1 LSSPDKNDNWGEFL
15 NFYFILE
22 NLGKSSFEL
31 IKVFNLL
38 IISEVKLRKYLKS
51 DEFGDLASKAKSA
64 RAEAGR
70 SDGRVPDQSVDE
82 DDRTPYNK
90 TPHDR
95 TPEPSSDP
103 EIVDA
108 DPAIASADPDVDS
121 KPFKTTLQ

>member
-1 LSSPDKNDNWGEFL
+1 MSEINKNDNWGKFL

-22 NLGKSSFEL
+22 NLIKSRFEL

-38 IISEVKLRKYLKS
+38 IIAEVKLRKYLKS
-51 DEFGDLASKAKSA
+51 DEFVMNFASKAKSA

-70 SDGRVPDQSVDE
+70 SDGIVPDQSVDE
-82 DDRTPYNK
+82 DDRTPHNK

-103 EIVDA
+103 EMVDA
-108 DPAIASADPDVDS
+108 AIAAADPDVDS
-121 KPFKTTLQ
+121 KP

>member
-1 LSSPDKNDNWGEFL
+1 MSEINKNDNWGKFL

-22 NLGKSSFEL
+22 NLTKSRFEL

-38 IISEVKLRKYLKS
+38 IIAEVKLRKYLKS
-51 DEFGDLASKAKSA
+51 DEFVMNFAKTA

-82 DDRTPYNK
+82 DDRTPHNK

-103 EIVDA
+103 EMVDA
-108 DPAIASADPDVDS
+108 DPAIAAADPDVDS
-121 KPFKTTLQ
+121 KP

>member
-1 LSSPDKNDNWGEFL
+1 MSEIHKNDNWGKFL

-22 NLGKSSFEL
+22 NLTKSRFEL

-38 IISEVKLRKYLKS
+38 IIAEVKLRKYLKS
-51 DEFGDLASKAKSA
+51 DEFVMNFASKAKSA

-82 DDRTPYNK
+82 DDRTPHNK

-103 EIVDA
+103 EMVDA
-108 DPAIASADPDVDS
+108 DPAIAAADPDVDS
-121 KPFKTTLQ
+121 KP